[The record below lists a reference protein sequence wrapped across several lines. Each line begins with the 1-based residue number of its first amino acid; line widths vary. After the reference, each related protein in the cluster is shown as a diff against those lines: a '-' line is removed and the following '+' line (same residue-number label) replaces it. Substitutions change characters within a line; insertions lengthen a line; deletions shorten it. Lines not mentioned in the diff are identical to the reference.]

1 MRKNKLTLFIFIAFV
16 LGISAGYILNT
27 KWINSYNQQIVKS
40 DFQVKAIQA
49 NMAAIVDT
57 INNEQYPVLKKELA
71 KQVKIR
77 KENDSIREKKLEPL
91 TLLSDIFLRL
101 IKMIVGPLIFT
112 TLVAGVAKVGDIGA
126 VGRIGGKTML
136 WFISASLLSLLLGMI
151 LVNIFKPGVAMH
163 LPLPDSHVSTGIQ
176 KGALSLRDFVAH
188 VFPKSFVEAMATN
201 EILQIVSFSL
211 FFGVATA
218 AIGEKGLIVVK
229 AMDAFA
235 HVILKIT
242 SYVMNFA
249 PLAVFGAMAA
259 IIAKQGLSIL
269 STYAIFVTEFYFG
282 LFILWLVL
290 ILIGFAI
297 LHKRVIGLISSL
309 KEAILIAFST
319 ASSEAAYPK
328 TLLQLERFGCNSKI
342 VSFVLPLGYSFNLD
356 GSMMYMTFASLFIA
370 QSYGIHL
377 SFEQQASMLLIL
389 MLTSKGIAGVPRA
402 SLVVIAGT
410 IATFNIPEAGVA
422 LLIGI
427 DPLLDMGRSATNVI
441 GNSIATAVVSKWEGE
456 LTHPIINE
464 NNID

>member
-1 MRKNKLTLFIFIAFV
+1 M
-16 LGISAGYILNT
+16 GISAGYMLNT
-27 KWINSYNQQIVKS
+27 NWINPYNERIIKA
-40 DFQVKAIQA
+40 DFQMKAIRA
-49 NMAAIVDT
+49 NMATLGDT
-57 INNEQYPVLKKELA
+57 INNAQYVVLKKELE

-77 KENDSIREKKLEPL
+77 SENNSIREKKLEPL

-112 TLVAGVAKVGDIGA
+112 TLVAGIAKVGDAKA
-126 VGRIGGKTML
+126 VGRIGAKTML
-136 WFISASLLSLLLGMI
+136 WFVSASLLSLLLGMI

-176 KGALSLRDFVAH
+176 KGVLSLKDFIAH

-201 EILQIVSFSL
+201 EILQIVVFSL

-249 PLAVFGAMAA
+249 PLAVFGAMAS
-259 IIAKQGLSIL
+259 IIAKQGVSIL
-269 STYAIFVTEFYFG
+269 ATYAIFVTEFYFG
-282 LFILWLVL
+282 LLVLWLVL
-290 ILIGFAI
+290 ILAGFII
-297 LHKRVIGLISSL
+297 LNKRVMGLIASL
-309 KEAILIAFST
+309 KDAALLAFST
-319 ASSEAAYPK
+319 ASSEAAYPR
-328 TLLQLERFGCNSKI
+328 TMLELERFGCSNKI

-377 SFEQQASMLLIL
+377 SFEQQVSMLLIL
-389 MLTSKGIAGVPRA
+389 MLTSKGVAGVPRA

-456 LTHPIINE
+456 LAPPSDYVTT
-464 NNID
+464 